1 MYSSAH
7 WRGHYIN
14 LAPTRRHFFFR
25 DQGWS
30 WEIKPPVLT
39 SAQRDLLPEIEASP
53 EGTEALLLQGHF
65 FQKKVAEL
73 STAFIDTK

>member
-14 LAPTRRHFFFR
+14 LTPKRRHFFSR

-39 SAQRDLLPEIEASP
+39 SAQHDLLPEIEASP

-65 FQKKVAEL
+65 LQKKVSGIL
-73 STAFIDTK
+73 